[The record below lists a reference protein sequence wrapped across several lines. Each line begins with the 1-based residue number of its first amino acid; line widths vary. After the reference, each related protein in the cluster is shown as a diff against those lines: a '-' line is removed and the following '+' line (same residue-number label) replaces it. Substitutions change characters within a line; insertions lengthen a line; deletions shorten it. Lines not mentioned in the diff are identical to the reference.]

1 MGHSTHHWLEAYNFD
16 CYIPPRVSEQEQAS
30 GEYTIDQLAAKSGIP
45 SRTIRFYQAKGVLP
59 APRRRGRV
67 AFYDDSHLE
76 RLKVV
81 AELQDKGLRLRA
93 IRDFILTPET
103 TADSVQQWLGLGQQ
117 IDRSLADDPQL
128 LSEDELQTLLEGP
141 PPGTIAMLRQAG
153 VITAQ
158 GHGLTQRYLVESPAL
173 LKIAARLA
181 SAGITFETTLRFY
194 EILQKHMM
202 RAADELVEHA
212 LRHLGKGFARSTR
225 PEDVAEAVKFLE
237 PDSQAGQAT
246 HLIFAR
252 EIRRAISEHLK
263 TAPSGR

>member
-1 MGHSTHHWLEAYNFD
+1 MSD
-16 CYIPPRVSEQEQAS
+16 QETSS

-93 IRDFILTPET
+93 IRDFILTPDT

-128 LSEDELQTLLEGP
+128 LSEDALQVLLENP
-141 PPGTIAMLRQAG
+141 PGGTIALLRQAG

-158 GHGLTQRYLVESPAL
+158 GHGLTQQYLVESPAL

-194 EILQKHMM
+194 EILQKHMN

-252 EIRRAISEHLK
+252 EIRRAIAEHLK
-263 TAPSGR
+263 TTPPVRESR

>member
-1 MGHSTHHWLEAYNFD
+1 
-16 CYIPPRVSEQEQAS
+16 
-30 GEYTIDQLAAKSGIP
+30 LAAKSGIP

-128 LSEDELQTLLEGP
+128 LSEDDLQVLLESP

-158 GHGLTQRYLVESPAL
+158 GHGLTQKYLVESPAL

-194 EILQKHMM
+194 EI
-202 RAADELVEHA
+202 
-212 LRHLGKGFARSTR
+212 
-225 PEDVAEAVKFLE
+225 
-237 PDSQAGQAT
+237 
-246 HLIFAR
+246 
-252 EIRRAISEHLK
+252 
-263 TAPSGR
+263 

>member
-1 MGHSTHHWLEAYNFD
+1 
-16 CYIPPRVSEQEQAS
+16 VSEQEPGPS
-30 GEYTIDQLAAKSGIP
+30 GKYTIDQLAAKSGIP

-59 APRRRGRV
+59 APRRHGRV

-76 RLKVV
+76 RLKIVS
-81 AELQDKGLRLRA
+81 ELQDKGLRLRA

-103 TADSVQQWLGLGQQ
+103 NSESVQQWLGLGQQ

-128 LSEDELQTLLEGP
+128 LTEDELLVLLEQP
-141 PPGTIAMLRQAG
+141 PHGTLALLRQAG

-158 GHGLTQRYLVESPAL
+158 GHGLTQRYVVESPAL

-181 SAGITFETTLRFY
+181 VAGITFETTLRFY
-194 EILQKHMM
+194 DILRKHMC

-212 LRHLGKGFARSTR
+212 LKHLGKGFARSTR
-225 PEDVAEAVKFLE
+225 PEDVAEAVQFLE
-237 PDSQAGQAT
+237 PDAQGGHAT

-252 EIRRAISEHLK
+252 EIRRAIAEHLK
-263 TAPSGR
+263 VVPPQR

>member
-1 MGHSTHHWLEAYNFD
+1 M
-16 CYIPPRVSEQEQAS
+16 
-30 GEYTIDQLAAKSGIP
+30 P

-59 APRRRGRV
+59 APRRHGRV

-81 AELQDKGLRLRA
+81 SELQDKGLRLRA

-103 TADSVQQWLGLGQQ
+103 NSESVQQWLGLGQQ

-128 LSEDELQTLLEGP
+128 LTEDELNALLEHP
-141 PPGTIAMLRQAG
+141 PQGTLALLRQRG

-158 GHGLTQRYLVESPAL
+158 GHGLTQRYVVESPAL
-173 LKIAARLA
+173 LKIAARLVE
-181 SAGITFETTLRFY
+181 AGISFETTLRFY
-194 EILQKHMM
+194 DILRKHMC

-212 LRHLGKGFARSTR
+212 LKHLGKGFARSTR

-237 PDSQAGQAT
+237 PDAQGGHAT

-252 EIRRAISEHLK
+252 EIRRAIAEHLK
-263 TAPSGR
+263 TGTQHPR